1 MIFYPP
7 PPNLWTWI
15 LLLLNDVLVFKR
27 VTSTF
32 CIQIGFFIAL
42 QANPDKY
49 KLDIVLRGWAGH
61 NLSATPITGFVERI
75 KYTTGYYSSW
85 QFNVFSLENDIVLES
100 KRQLRICT
108 FGLSYK
114 NILVLLD
121 IGTDG
126 WKELHT
132 ISGDLVFVINGKIL
146 DVSV

>member
-1 MIFYPP
+1 
-7 PPNLWTWI
+7 
-15 LLLLNDVLVFKR
+15 
-27 VTSTF
+27 
-32 CIQIGFFIAL
+32 
-42 QANPDKY
+42 
-49 KLDIVLRGWAGH
+49 
-61 NLSATPITGFVERI
+61 VERI